1 MTVNFSSNCKKGA
14 TPFFC
19 KQSVFDPCPENCL
32 SFSEKLPQEIVYQFF
47 GKWSTKFYC
56 LNIQTF

>member
-1 MTVNFSSNCKKGA
+1 MITQHFNNTNQKAKPVGMTVNFSSNCKKGA

-32 SFSEKLPQEIVYQFF
+32 SFSEKLPQEIV
-47 GKWSTKFYC
+47 
-56 LNIQTF
+56 